1 MAERSTPTFPIVDLA
16 LANEQFRDVIKTGTK
31 LQVVLM
37 SIPEGEEIGAEA
49 HEGHDQVLVFVQGTG
64 KAVLGEEE
72 REVGAGDLAFV
83 TSGTYHNFINT
94 GSGPLKLYTLYG
106 PPEHP
111 AGTEHATRAE
121 AEADEHDH

>member
-1 MAERSTPTFPIVDLA
+1 MAERSTPTFPVVGLA

-49 HEGHDQVLVFVQGTG
+49 HEGHDQVLVFVEGTG
-64 KAVLGEEE
+64 KAVLGGEE
-72 REVGAGDLAFV
+72 RVVKAGDLAFV
-83 TSGTYHNFINT
+83 ASGTYHNFINIGT
-94 GSGPLKLYTLYG
+94 GPLKLYTLYG
-106 PPEHP
+106 PPEHS
-111 AGTEHATRAE
+111 AGTEHGTRAE